1 MAKEFNL
8 KEVLNKVED
17 VVKELKDKVEG
28 FFNKLDRD

>member
-17 VVKELKDKVEG
+17 VVKELKDKMEG
-28 FFNKLDRD
+28 FFDKFDRD